1 MSYTPFSDKYN
12 EVPQSEDGEGLLSHT
27 QQNYKQPPRR
37 NNILWYILSIP
48 VISLSSVVFG
58 IWIGARFVANPAKL
72 CPSYVQHYSPILN
85 DIDTSYQPVMF
96 NGSFMKENA
105 FRLKAGPEVDEA
117 WGSLGVHY
125 RSLALPA
132 SEAEKS
138 GLTSAHVQINEKYG
152 GGFPVNLEGLHH
164 LHCLNLVRQSLYY
177 NYDYYHEKGEGAFV
191 NDDNVVQYHVSHC
204 LDIIRQQLMCQVDT
218 GVLGQVWWDK
228 SKPQAFVDFNTEH
241 KCKNFDA
248 IRQWAEERQM
258 PAGGPPDFLQKP
270 KESDVLE
277 SIP

>member
-27 QQNYKQPPRR
+27 QPKYKQSPRR

-48 VISLSSVVFG
+48 VISLLSVAFG

-96 NGSFMKENA
+96 NGSFMKENV

-125 RSLALPA
+125 RSFALPA

-177 NYDYYHEKGEGAFV
+177 NYDYYHEQGEGAFV

-248 IRQWAEERQM
+248 IRQWAEGRQM
-258 PAGGPPDFLQKP
+258 PAGGAPDFLQRP